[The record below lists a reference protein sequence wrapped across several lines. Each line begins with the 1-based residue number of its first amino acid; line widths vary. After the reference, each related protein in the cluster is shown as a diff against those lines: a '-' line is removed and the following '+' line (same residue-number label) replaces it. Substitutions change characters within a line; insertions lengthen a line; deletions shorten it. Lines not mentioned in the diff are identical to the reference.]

1 MQMKFPYPFSEL
13 TIAEEKRAALAFVTE
28 AFAEAIMDGIDGDCF
43 AQAALFTAFQ
53 ELVETYGE
61 EAAAVFAEKLPE
73 RIRHGEFSV
82 GVKQ

>member
-1 MQMKFPYPFSEL
+1 MQMKFPHPFAEL
-13 TIAEEKRAALAFVTE
+13 SIAEEKRAALAFVTE
-28 AFAEAIMDGIDGDCF
+28 AFAEAILDGIDGDCF

-53 ELVETYGE
+53 ELVESYGE
-61 EAAAVFAEKLPE
+61 EAAAVFAERLPE